1 MFVRK
6 ILFLLWLCPGM
17 LMAQTTLDKQGHRGC
32 RGLMPENTVAAM
44 IKGLELGVTTLE
56 LDVVISEDKQV
67 VVSHDTYMSAE
78 ISRKPDGTDVTA
90 EEAKQ
95 ILLFKMPYATI
106 RQYDVGLR
114 PLANFPEQKKMK
126 AHKPLLADLLDS
138 VDTYARQHKLPLPN
152 YNIEI
157 KSSPTA
163 DNSAHPDPKEFVELV
178 LAVCEKGKLGKR
190 YNIQSFDVRPLQ
202 IIHEKYPKVKLSYLT
217 ANARTLA
224 ENLATLGFTPDIYS
238 PYYKTVTA
246 DVVAACHQQKMKIVP
261 WTVNTK
267 EEISQLVKLGVDG
280 IITDYPNYF

>member
-1 MFVRK
+1 M
-6 ILFLLWLCPGM
+6 LFLLLLCPGM
-17 LMAQTTLDKQGHRGC
+17 LVAQTTLDKQGHRGC

-44 IKGLELGVTTLE
+44 IKGLELGVNTLE
-56 LDVVISEDKQV
+56 LDVVISEDKKV

-78 ISRKPDGTDVTA
+78 ISRKPDGSDVMA

-95 ILLFKMPYATI
+95 IILFKMPYATI

-126 AHKPLLADLLDS
+126 AHKPLLEELLDS
-138 VDTYARQHKLPLPN
+138 VDTYARKHKLPLPS

-157 KSSPTA
+157 KCSPA
-163 DNSAHPDPKEFVELV
+163 SDNIGHPEPKEFVELV
-178 LAVCEKGKLGKR
+178 MAVCNKMKLGKR
-190 YNIQSFDVRPLQ
+190 YNIQSFDARPLQ
-202 IIHEKYPKVKLSYLT
+202 IIHEKYPKVRLAYLT
-217 ANARTLA
+217 GNTKTLA

-238 PYYKTVTA
+238 PHYKGVTA
-246 DVVAACHQQKMKIVP
+246 EVVSACHQQKMKIIP